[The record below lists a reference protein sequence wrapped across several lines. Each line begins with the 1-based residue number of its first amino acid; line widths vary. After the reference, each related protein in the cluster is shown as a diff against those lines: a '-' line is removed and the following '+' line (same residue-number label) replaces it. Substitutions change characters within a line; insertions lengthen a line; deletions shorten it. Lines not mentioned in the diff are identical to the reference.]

1 MFVGAHIHKM
11 NINENIANGI
21 VITGNNIVYAKA
33 IKKPNA
39 NTEII
44 QEIWFKGSPQKSKE
58 LLDKLK

>member
-11 NINENIANGI
+11 EINENIANGI
-21 VITGNNIVYAKA
+21 VITGDNIVYAKA